1 MGDIFS
7 GTDSGGLWLDVPP
20 PVVQVN
26 FPIEVVPGSKVAHT
40 ALYVQQLPAPTFP
53 LRVFPFPDFRPLASL
68 NKKKLPSQQRRYTL
82 HPWNVR
88 AAALFAPTKS
98 ILGRSFNCPSWS
110 RKEPRCFFWV
120 RRHHSH
126 ESIPKEEEEP

>member
-40 ALYVQQLPAPTFP
+40 ALCVAAPFPAFP
-53 LRVFPFPDFRPLASL
+53 LRVFSLPDFRPPSLASL
-68 NKKKLPSQQRRYTL
+68 KRLL
-82 HPWNVR
+82 
-88 AAALFAPTKS
+88 
-98 ILGRSFNCPSWS
+98 
-110 RKEPRCFFWV
+110 
-120 RRHHSH
+120 
-126 ESIPKEEEEP
+126 

>member
-40 ALYVQQLPAPTFP
+40 ALYVQQLLPRLSPSRF
-53 LRVFPFPDFRPLASL
+53 SL
-68 NKKKLPSQQRRYTL
+68 P
-82 HPWNVR
+82 
-88 AAALFAPTKS
+88 
-98 ILGRSFNCPSWS
+98 
-110 RKEPRCFFWV
+110 
-120 RRHHSH
+120 
-126 ESIPKEEEEP
+126 

>member
-40 ALYVQQLPAPTFP
+40 ALCVQLPAPAF
-53 LRVFPFPDFRPLASL
+53 LLFVFPFPDFGRFPGNL
-68 NKKKLPSQQRRYTL
+68 KKAAVTATVL
-82 HPWNVR
+82 R
-88 AAALFAPTKS
+88 AASPERK
-98 ILGRSFNCPSWS
+98 RSGSLLRP
-110 RKEPRCFFWV
+110 
-120 RRHHSH
+120 
-126 ESIPKEEEEP
+126 

>member
-40 ALYVQQLPAPTFP
+40 ALCVAAPCPGFSPSRISLP
-53 LRVFPFPDFRPLASL
+53 
-68 NKKKLPSQQRRYTL
+68 
-82 HPWNVR
+82 
-88 AAALFAPTKS
+88 
-98 ILGRSFNCPSWS
+98 
-110 RKEPRCFFWV
+110 
-120 RRHHSH
+120 
-126 ESIPKEEEEP
+126 

>member
-53 LRVFPFPDFRPLASL
+53 LRVPLHDFRPF
-68 NKKKLPSQQRRYTL
+68 P
-82 HPWNVR
+82 
-88 AAALFAPTKS
+88 
-98 ILGRSFNCPSWS
+98 G
-110 RKEPRCFFWV
+110 
-120 RRHHSH
+120 
-126 ESIPKEEEEP
+126 ESV

>member
-40 ALYVQQLPAPTFP
+40 ALCVQLPAPAFP
-53 LRVFPFPDFRPLASL
+53 LCVFPFPDFRPFPGL
-68 NKKKLPSQQRRYTL
+68 KKAAVTATVL
-82 HPWNVR
+82 R
-88 AAALFAPTKS
+88 AASPERK
-98 ILGRSFNCPSWS
+98 RSGPLL
-110 RKEPRCFFWV
+110 RP
-120 RRHHSH
+120 
-126 ESIPKEEEEP
+126 